1 MIDLKLLNL
10 NHGDSQKDLSDK
22 LNYNF
27 SQILAAGD
35 GAYGS
40 IGDVGPIGAN
50 GDLGITGPQGDQGFR
65 GSVWFVQDSE
75 PSSGATGGDYWVD
88 TLNGFVVY
96 KYTYSSGSYSWV
108 NQGFVLAQTG
118 VFTLTT
124 TQTGLTS
131 GNPNSAYVQGLF
143 APEKRTLVLTDQ
155 VQSDVKNP
163 QLSKVLIGNA
173 GTGPSG
179 AYPLLEFSKTD
190 YQSDPNF
197 NLRTP
202 KFEWMF
208 LDGSVQLPYTMILFS
223 NNGLEINTEGIEFSN
238 FSYFQAGQIN
248 PSGHFYD
255 GWGGLTGEFSGE
267 AKFVTNDEIY
277 LQTGETG
284 GNYPITWS
292 VKSANV
298 PQWDNDGLFANT
310 SFIARGEGNSSNTQ
324 TFTVT
329 NGFNYLRSKSYVTG
343 ENVLRMKYTG
353 NSSFSSG
360 GSSVSSLASDRDL
373 YVVDS
378 DGNNKYSKKISGF
391 FPNPGISGATNTGTF
406 SHTDTGVVGNY
417 YTVLSTIDT
426 TTTGAGATY
435 RFSIGD
441 TYFMDYNGS
450 AAPSRALGIFLDG
463 NFGTK
468 YGFAALT
475 GSDGS
480 ASFTFKIIA
489 PNAANGFNAIFVD
502 SITGNTNPSTGAKTF
517 ANSDTN
523 FNFIDGDS
531 NPSRYATT
539 VEATI
544 VLQSF
549 SNNWWKIY
557 WKAYGGNLDGIKCGC
572 VSTT

>member
-1 MIDLKLLNL
+1 MIDLKLLNI

-27 SQILAAGD
+27 SQILAAGE
-35 GAYGS
+35 GAYGA

-65 GSVWFVQDSE
+65 GSVWFVQESD
-75 PSSGATGGDYWVD
+75 PASGATGGDYWVD
-88 TLNGFVVY
+88 TLNGFEVY

-108 NQGFVLAQTG
+108 SQGFVLAQNG
-118 VFTLTT
+118 VFTVAT

-131 GNPNSAYVQGLF
+131 GNPDLAYVQGLF
-143 APEKRTLVLTDQ
+143 GPEKRTLVLTDQ
-155 VQSDVKNP
+155 VQGSVKNP

-173 GTGPSG
+173 GAGASG
-179 AYPLLEFSKTD
+179 TYPLMEFSKTD

-202 KFEWMF
+202 KFKWAKAVG
-208 LDGSVQLPYTMILFS
+208 DSYPYSMSLLA
-223 NNGLEINTEGIEFSN
+223 NNGLMINSAGIEFTN
-238 FSYFQAGQIN
+238 YLAIQAGRLN
-248 PSGHFYD
+248 SSGTYD
-255 GWGGLTGEFSGE
+255 GWGGLTGEFSGNVNVRVGSE
-267 AKFVTNDEIY
+267 FVISAGPTS
-277 LQTGETG
+277 
-284 GNYPITWS
+284 GNYPITWN
-292 VKSANV
+292 VQSANV
-298 PQWDNDGLFANT
+298 PQWDNNVLFANT
-310 SFIARGEGNSSNTQ
+310 SFTARGEGNTNARQ

-360 GSSVSSLASDRDL
+360 GPSVSSLASDKDL

-391 FPNPGISGATNTGTF
+391 FPNPGLSGATNTGTF
-406 SHTDTGVVGNY
+406 THTDTGVVGNY
-417 YTVLSTIDT
+417 YTVLATIDT
-426 TTTGAGATY
+426 TTTGSGATY

-441 TYFMDYNGS
+441 TYFMDYDGA

-468 YGFAALT
+468 YGFAALAGT
-475 GSDGS
+475 DGS
-480 ASFTFKIIA
+480 ASLTFKIIA
-489 PNAANGFNAIFVD
+489 PNLANGFNAIFID
-502 SITGNTNPSTGAKTF
+502 STTGNPNPSTGPKTF
-517 ANSDTN
+517 ADSLTN

-531 NPSRYATT
+531 NPSRRATT
-539 VEATI
+539 VEVTI

-549 SNNWWKIY
+549 GNNWWKIY

-572 VSTT
+572 VSTI